1 MCGVVR
7 YKTVVVVRTTMIRK
21 GYAQPKDL
29 NSKLLKT
36 THWPNIGL

>member
-7 YKTVVVVRTTMIRK
+7 YKTVGVVRTIVIRK
-21 GYAQPKDL
+21 GCAKPKDL